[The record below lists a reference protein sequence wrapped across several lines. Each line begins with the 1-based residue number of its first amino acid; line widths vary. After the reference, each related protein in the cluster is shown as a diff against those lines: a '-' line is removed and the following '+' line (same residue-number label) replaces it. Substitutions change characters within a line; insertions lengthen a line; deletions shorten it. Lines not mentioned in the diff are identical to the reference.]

1 MVARRSQQ
9 FTSQEW
15 NGLWGT
21 DARYYARR
29 SDGACFAFDGT
40 MTVFDLAGSSPPS
53 LHARPVAAL
62 PHGGRYTLRVFAA
75 RPIDAGPRPDATDE
89 SANAAQPRRRAARLF
104 AYGVR
109 RPVPR

>member
-1 MVARRSQQ
+1 MVARRSEQ

-29 SDGACFAFDGT
+29 SDGACFAIDGA
-40 MTVFDLAGSSPPS
+40 MTVFDLAGSSPPPR
-53 LHARPVAAL
+53 HARPVASL
-62 PHGGRYTLRVFAA
+62 PHVGRYTLRVFAA
-75 RPIDAGPRPDATDE
+75 RPIATGIPETADGAPVQRP
-89 SANAAQPRRRAARLF
+89 SARLF
-104 AYGVR
+104 ACGVR

>member
-1 MVARRSQQ
+1 MVARRTQQ

-29 SDGACFAFDGT
+29 SDGACFAIDGAIN
-40 MTVFDLAGSSPPS
+40 VFDLAGSSTPS
-53 LHARPVAAL
+53 PHLQPVASL
-62 PHGGRYTLRVFAA
+62 PHVGRYNLRVFAA
-75 RPIDAGPRPDATDE
+75 RPIPSNGRQDGDDAATAGPR
-89 SANAAQPRRRAARLF
+89 RRPARLF

-109 RPVPR
+109 RPVAR

>member
-29 SDGACFAFDGT
+29 SDGACFAIDGA

-53 LHARPVAAL
+53 LHAQPVAAL
-62 PHGGRYTLRVFAA
+62 PHVGRYTLRVFAA
-75 RPIDAGPRPDATDE
+75 RPIANGKPDTPDDAAATV
-89 SANAAQPRRRAARLF
+89 APRRSARLF

-109 RPVPR
+109 RPVSR